1 MSGRLHEIDLPVGT
15 ADIIGQI
22 GAAGGGDELL
32 LVGFGGDGGVEL
44 FYDGIA
50 EGAVDVEVEFD
61 FWEAGDVQGLG
72 ADHLGKKEEGGD
84 EFGSHGQRYCSG
96 DFYLGHLSR

>member
-50 EGAVDVEVEFD
+50 EGAVDV
-61 FWEAGDVQGLG
+61 
-72 ADHLGKKEEGGD
+72 
-84 EFGSHGQRYCSG
+84 
-96 DFYLGHLSR
+96 